1 MYSDSLTC
9 KWFVGGCI
17 FLIVFGIGC
26 YFWSVRE
33 FAPYKQQE
41 AETQRLLEA
50 SQKEDLNHT
59 TEQGV
64 DSTSIQSIKSNGD
77 ESIVETESEVEKNP
91 ALSETQET
99 SVENAQAL
107 DGAKTI
113 HVSPYG
119 FGPYPEIPEGAPVN
133 PFTGFES
140 RSKEMLKRVVIKKW
154 NEGARFRGAS
164 IGNGIVYIH
173 YPNTIYVQYGKPV
186 ENQDGS
192 VTIPITRARGANSA
206 FISQQQMRTGEVPAG
221 LNVLEI
227 DKDGVDAYEYLN
239 QR

>member
-1 MYSDSLTC
+1 MYSESLTY

-26 YFWSVRE
+26 YFWSRHE
-33 FAPYKQQE
+33 LAPYRQQ
-41 AETQRLLEA
+41 EA

-59 TEQGV
+59 TEQDV
-64 DSTSIQSIKSNGD
+64 DATSTQSINSNVD
-77 ESIVETESEVEKNP
+77 KSIVETESEVEKNT
-91 ALSETQET
+91 ALSEAQET

-107 DGAKTI
+107 DSAKTMR
-113 HVSPYG
+113 VSPHG

-133 PFTGFES
+133 LFTGFES

-154 NEGARFRGAS
+154 NEGARFKGAS
-164 IGNGIVYIH
+164 IVNGIVYIH

-206 FISQQQMRTGEVPAG
+206 FISQQQMRSGEVPAG

-227 DKDGVDAYEYLN
+227 NKDGIDAYEYLN